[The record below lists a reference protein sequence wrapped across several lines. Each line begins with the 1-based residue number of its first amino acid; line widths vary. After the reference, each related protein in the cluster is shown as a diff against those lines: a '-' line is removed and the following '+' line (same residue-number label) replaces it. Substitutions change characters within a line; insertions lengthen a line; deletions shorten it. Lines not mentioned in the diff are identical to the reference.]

1 MKKKWK
7 VAILLTGVL
16 ALGTPIVCKNN
27 YFNITT
33 TNAIST
39 IDRYSFNESYTN
51 VLRGETDTV
60 TLTNPILEAKLR
72 TILGIESSEPLKVNS
87 MITSTKFQGKNCLD
101 LSNTG
106 ITDIRELCQFMW
118 PETLVSINLASNGI
132 TNSDLNNISSF
143 MSATTDTSFTIGT
156 GEEAKTLS
164 TVSDISSTLLQVNLC
179 FNNIDLSALTAST
192 LNDDKYLWGVQ
203 RLSYLDSTKLIL
215 NNELSTNKVLYYFRD
230 SDYSYISPVFKRN
243 GSDKGFT
250 PRAVSGFTN
259 DGILGDIEIKIGGVT
274 TSATGY
280 YSNWSVTEK
289 FSVFTISLKSNLT
302 VERKDIFPSITDKVL
317 LSPEINASIK
327 IIGEPNTKEIGLNTV
342 NVRVTASNGLTRVV
356 PLQYTVVDTTA
367 PVLKLVGP
375 QTIYWSR
382 NTNFDDSKYNCI
394 ALDSGDE
401 IPFSEITV
409 TTNLDVKVLSGKN
422 PYKITYSYTDKA
434 GNEAQ
439 PITRLVYVQE
449 QALDTIIL
457 RCNTN
462 QTLSGKEIELEVK
475 PDSNIPMNEYTGFTY
490 EYKWYVNGVL
500 QGTTTGDNNAKSI
513 KTMIFDTI
521 GLKEVK
527 AVLVA
532 KNGSQVIE
540 VTSETLYLDVQSG
553 VDNTQIIIIS
563 CSIAILLIIAFFAIR
578 VIIKAKRAR
587 KGVAKK
593 SKPSKKND
601 PTRASRPQIT
611 IVSGENPN
619 NYGGSGGGNTM
630 NRLPENNNDNND
642 DQMGQW

>member
-1 MKKKWK
+1 M
-7 VAILLTGVL
+7 LLTGVL
-16 ALGTPIVCKNN
+16 ALGTPIVCENN
-27 YFNITT
+27 YFNITP

-60 TLTNPILEAKLR
+60 TLTNPVLEARLR
-72 TILGIESSEPLKVNS
+72 TILGIESNEPLRVNS
-87 MITSTKFQGKNCLD
+87 MITSVKFQGKNCLD

-118 PETLVSINLASNGI
+118 PDTLVAINLASNGI

-143 MSATTDTSFTIGT
+143 MSATTGTTFTMGT
-156 GEEAKTLS
+156 GENAKTIS

-179 FNNIDLSALTAST
+179 FNNFDLSALSSSD
-192 LNDDKYLWGVQ
+192 LNNEKYLWGVQ

-215 NNELSTNKVLYYFRD
+215 NNELSANKVLYYFRD
-230 SDYSYISPVFKRN
+230 SDYNYLSPVLKRN

-250 PRAVSGFTN
+250 PRVVSGFTD
-259 DGILGDIEIKIGGVT
+259 DGILGEIDIKIGGVT

-280 YSNWSVTEK
+280 YSGWSVSEN
-289 FSVFTISLKSNLT
+289 FSVFTISLKNTLT
-302 VERKDIFPSITDKVL
+302 VERKDPFPNITDKVL
-317 LSPEINASIK
+317 LSPEISASVK
-327 IIGEPNTKEIGLNTV
+327 IIGNPNTKEIGANTV

-394 ALDSGDE
+394 AIDSGDE

-409 TTNLDVKVLSGKN
+409 TTNLDVKILSGKN
-422 PYKITYSYTDKA
+422 PYKITYSYTDKG

-457 RCNTN
+457 RCNTK
-462 QTLSGKEIELEVK
+462 QTLSGREIELEVK

-578 VIIKAKRAR
+578 VIVKAKRAR

-601 PTRASRPQIT
+601 PTKVSRPQIT

-619 NYGGSGGGNTM
+619 NYGGSGSGGGNSM
-630 NRLPENNNDNND
+630 NRLPENDDNNND
-642 DQMGQW
+642 DQMNQW

>member
-1 MKKKWK
+1 M
-7 VAILLTGVL
+7 LLTGVL
-16 ALGTPIVCKNN
+16 ALGTPYVCENN

-60 TLTNPILEAKLR
+60 TLTNPTLEARLR
-72 TILGIESSEPLKVNS
+72 TILGIESSEPLRVNS
-87 MITSTKFQGKNCLD
+87 IVTSTKFQSKNCLD

-118 PETLVSINLASNGI
+118 PDTLVSINLASNGI

-143 MSATTDTSFTIGT
+143 MTATTGTAFTMGT
-156 GEEAKTLS
+156 GEGAKTIS

-179 FNNIDLSALTAST
+179 FNDIDLSTLSSST
-192 LNDDKYLWGVQ
+192 LNNEKYLWGVQ
-203 RLSYLDSTKLIL
+203 RLSQLDSTKLIL

-250 PRAVSGFTN
+250 PRVVSGFTD
-259 DGILGDIEIKIGGVT
+259 DGILGDMEIKIGGVT

-280 YSNWSVTEK
+280 YSDWSVTES
-289 FSVFTISLKSNLT
+289 FSVFTIALKSDFT
-302 VERKDIFPSITDKVL
+302 VERKAIFPKIEDKVL
-317 LSPEINASIK
+317 ISPEINASVK
-327 IIGEPNTKEIGLNTV
+327 IIGEPNTKEIGINTV
-342 NVRVTASNGLTRVV
+342 NVRVTASNGLSRAV

-375 QTIYWSR
+375 QTIYWSK

-394 ALDSGDE
+394 AIDSGDE

-513 KTMIFDTI
+513 KTMIFDSI

-527 AVLVA
+527 AVLIA

-540 VTSETLYLDVQSG
+540 VTSETLYLDIQSG

-587 KGVAKK
+587 KGIAKK

-601 PTRASRPQIT
+601 PAKASRPQIT

-619 NYGGSGGGNTM
+619 NYSGSGSGGGNTM
-630 NRLPENNNDNND
+630 NRLPENNDNSNND
-642 DQMGQW
+642 DQMNQW